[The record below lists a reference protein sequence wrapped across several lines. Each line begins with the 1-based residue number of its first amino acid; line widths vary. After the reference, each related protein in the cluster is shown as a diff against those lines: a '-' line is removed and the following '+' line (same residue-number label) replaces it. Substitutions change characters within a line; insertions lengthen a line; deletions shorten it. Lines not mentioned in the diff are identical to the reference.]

1 MQFCFILFNYFENCD
16 KIQTISDR
24 SEDKLNDKII
34 KSLIEKTLE
43 DKMMTNT
50 DFIRY
55 SFYELRVKYNLSEQE
70 TDRFL
75 ELIRIK
81 LQKQNYNV
89 YFTGA
94 TFEYKNARIKVQ
106 ENELIIAV
114 KEEEIWLWTY

>member
-1 MQFCFILFNYFENCD
+1 M
-16 KIQTISDR
+16 
-24 SEDKLNDKII
+24 NDKSII
-34 KSLIEKTLE
+34 NLIEITLE
-43 DKMMTNT
+43 EKMNENDEYIKYT
-50 DFIRY
+50 
-55 SFYELRVKYNLSEQE
+55 FYELRVKYNLSEQE

-81 LQKQNYNV
+81 LQNQNYNV

-114 KEEEIWLWTY
+114 KEEGI

>member
-55 SFYELRVKYNLSEQE
+55 SFYELRVKFNLSEQE
-70 TDRFL
+70 TERFL
-75 ELIRIK
+75 ELIRKK
-81 LQKQNYNV
+81 LLNENYQV

-94 TFEYKNARIKVQ
+94 KFEYKEEKITVGNNDLMV
-106 ENELIIAV
+106 AV
-114 KEEEIWLWTY
+114 KNN